1 MSVDAIHVLM
11 AVSFL
16 TVLAMVGQIIMR
28 PPKDRTDEG

>member
-1 MSVDAIHVLM
+1 MSVDLIHALM

-28 PPKDRTDEG
+28 PPREFPDEE